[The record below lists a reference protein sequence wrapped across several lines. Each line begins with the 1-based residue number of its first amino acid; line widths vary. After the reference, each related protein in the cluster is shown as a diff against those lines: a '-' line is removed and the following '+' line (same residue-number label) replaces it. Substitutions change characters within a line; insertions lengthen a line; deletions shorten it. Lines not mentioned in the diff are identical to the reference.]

1 MTRSMQQAIDETNR
15 RRDIQQAYNRKH
27 GITPASIQKA
37 VAGTFDFGAKPA
49 PALPAQVAEAPA
61 VYESLEDVDAD
72 IRRLEKQMHQA
83 ARELD
88 FERAADLRDQ
98 IKSLQQAIVLGT

>member
-1 MTRSMQQAIDETNR
+1 MQQAIDETDR
-15 RRDIQQAYNRKH
+15 RRNIQQAYNRRH
-27 GITPASIQKA
+27 GITPETVHKA
-37 VAGTFDFGAKPA
+37 ITETFDFGTGPGRRRRSAGWPRSST
-49 PALPAQVAEAPA
+49 E
-61 VYESLEDVDAD
+61 YGSLEDVDAE

-98 IKSLQQAIVLGT
+98 VKRLQRLIVLET